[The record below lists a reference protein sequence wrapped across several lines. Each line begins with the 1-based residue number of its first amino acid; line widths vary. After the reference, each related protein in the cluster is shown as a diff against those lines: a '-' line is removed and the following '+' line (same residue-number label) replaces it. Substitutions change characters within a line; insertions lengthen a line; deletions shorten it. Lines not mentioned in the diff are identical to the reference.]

1 MLRDMSGESNS
12 LMARMLRELYAA
24 AYDDG
29 RWLNAARLISKVVQ
43 SRGHALACVRGNSQR
58 DADLLF
64 VRSCFDGERRDVL
77 ERAYF
82 RDAWM
87 IDESVPRIRHLRHGE
102 LTPVCDL
109 YTEAERESSPVYNE
123 VRAKAATQNGL
134 VVRLAGPAESHM
146 VWNLADSLVPGG
158 WSSAQLDTITRVLPH
173 VQQFALT
180 RQAVGD
186 ATALGNSAS
195 GLLNNGGCGVI
206 QLDGSGRI
214 VVVNDVAR
222 ELLRKADR
230 LCDQDGFLKARVR
243 ADDTQLQQ
251 LVARALPRPGGQPAA
266 GMTTLG
272 SWPAKTRLVV
282 EISPTGDLR
291 WDFRPQQVA
300 VIVRVVDPGLRLEID
315 PGVPAAALGLTR
327 AESKIAIML
336 AAGHNVKGIAA
347 LTSRSESTIRW
358 HLHRIYRKLRINRQP
373 ELVQR
378 VVALGYLLGP
388 RIQ

>member
-1 MLRDMSGESNS
+1 
-12 LMARMLRELYAA
+12 
-24 AYDDG
+24 
-29 RWLNAARLISKVVQ
+29 
-43 SRGHALACVRGNSQR
+43 
-58 DADLLF
+58 
-64 VRSCFDGERRDVL
+64 
-77 ERAYF
+77 
-82 RDAWM
+82 
-87 IDESVPRIRHLRHGE
+87 
-102 LTPVCDL
+102 
-109 YTEAERESSPVYNE
+109 
-123 VRAKAATQNGL
+123 
-134 VVRLAGPAESHM
+134 
-146 VWNLADSLVPGG
+146 
-158 WSSAQLDTITRVLPH
+158 
-173 VQQFALT
+173 
-180 RQAVGD
+180 
-186 ATALGNSAS
+186 
-195 GLLNNGGCGVI
+195 
-206 QLDGSGRI
+206 
-214 VVVNDVAR
+214 
-222 ELLRKADR
+222 
-230 LCDQDGFLKARVR
+230 
-243 ADDTQLQQ
+243 
-251 LVARALPRPGGQPAA
+251 
-266 GMTTLG
+266 MTTLG